1 MDFGLF
7 TCLIYFVVTSM
18 DFKLLK
24 RSDCYS
30 WEDSEGSEV
39 RTSFPNESMYDLVR

>member
-1 MDFGLF
+1 MGFGLF
-7 TCLIYFVVTSM
+7 ACLFYFVVTSM

-24 RSDCYS
+24 ISDCYS

-39 RTSFPNESMYDLVR
+39 RTPFPNKSMYDLVR